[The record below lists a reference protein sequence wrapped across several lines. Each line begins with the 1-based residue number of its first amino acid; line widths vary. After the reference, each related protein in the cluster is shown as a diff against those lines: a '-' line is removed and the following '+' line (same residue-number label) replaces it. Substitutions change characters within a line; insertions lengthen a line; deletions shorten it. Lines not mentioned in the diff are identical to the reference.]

1 MNTLPSTGSHTPL
14 TAPGKRLAA
23 RSTIMT
29 GVLIVLFFFGAGGFW
44 AVNAS
49 IDSAVIA
56 PGELIVEGNRT
67 RVQHLE
73 GGIIADIKIRDGH
86 KVKVGDSLILLENV
100 RARAQVQALK
110 AEYFEALG
118 RSARLRA
125 ERSGLTQIDFPDP
138 LIAAADDLQV
148 AEIAEMQ
155 LQLFHSRRRAFKGQ
169 KDILASRVP
178 QYHSMIDGL
187 DAQLTALQ
195 TQAEIFAEELAVVEE
210 LFDKGIERRPRLL
223 QLRRNVAVIQGE
235 IGDLKEKR
243 AQTLLAISELEM
255 RLIDLDDSRFAAIDD
270 ELTPLLSRLID
281 IEDRLFAAEDQ
292 LSRTTIRA
300 PVDGVV
306 VGLAVHN
313 SGAVIDAGAV
323 ILSIVPEFSPMIVH
337 ARINPID
344 VDMVTAGLTAQV
356 VLSAFKQS
364 DVKPLDALV
373 ERVSADRLE
382 DERTGETYFEV
393 VLSFP
398 SSLGAAEL
406 PPLVSGMPA
415 EVYINTGTR
424 SPLDYFMQPLRDSF
438 RRAMRES

>member
-1 MNTLPSTGSHTPL
+1 MNLPSTNIDTPS
-14 TAPGKRLAA
+14 TEAAKRLAA
-23 RSTIMT
+23 RATIMT
-29 GVLIVLFFFGAGGFW
+29 GVIMVLFFFGAGGFW
-44 AVNAS
+44 AVKAS

-73 GGIIADIKIRDGH
+73 GGIIADIKVHDGD
-86 KVKVGDSLILLENV
+86 KVKAGDPLILLEDV

-125 ERSGLTQIDFPDP
+125 ERAGLDRIHFPEP
-138 LIAAADDLQV
+138 LIAVADDLQV
-148 AEIAEMQ
+148 AELAEMQ
-155 LQLFHSRRRAFKGQ
+155 LQLFQSRRQAFKGQ

-187 DAQLTALQ
+187 DAQITALE
-195 TQAEIFAEELAVVEE
+195 TQAEIFMEELEVVED
-210 LFDKGIERRPRLL
+210 LFDRGIERRPRLL
-223 QLRRNVAVIQGE
+223 QLRRNVAGVQGE

-255 RLIDLDDSRFAAIDD
+255 RLIDLDDSRLAAIDE
-270 ELTPLLSRLID
+270 ELTPLLSRISD
-281 IEDRLFAAEDQ
+281 IEDRLSAAEDQ
-292 LSRTTIRA
+292 LSRTIIRA
-300 PVDGVV
+300 PVDGAV

-313 SGAVIDAGAV
+313 TGAVIEPGAV
-323 ILSIVPEFSPMIVH
+323 LLSIVPEFSPMVVH
-337 ARINPID
+337 ARVTPID
-344 VDMVTAGLTAQV
+344 VDMVTTGLTAEV

-393 VLSFP
+393 VLSLP
-398 SSLGAAEL
+398 DSPNDAEL

-424 SPLDYFMQPLRDSF
+424 TPLDYFLQPLRDSF

>member
-1 MNTLPSTGSHTPL
+1 MNTLPSTNFDTAS
-14 TAPGKRLAA
+14 TAPGKQLAA
-23 RSTIMT
+23 RATIMT

-73 GGIIADIKIRDGH
+73 GGIIAEIKIRDGD
-86 KVKVGDSLILLENV
+86 KVKAGDPLIVLEDV

-125 ERSGLTQIDFPDP
+125 ERAGSPQIDFPDL

-148 AEIAEMQ
+148 AEIGEMQ
-155 LQLFHSRRRAFKGQ
+155 LQLFLSRRQAFKGQ

-178 QYHSMIDGL
+178 QYRSMIDGL
-187 DAQLTALQ
+187 DAQITALE
-195 TQAEIFAEELAVVEE
+195 TQAEIFAEELEVVED
-210 LFDKGIERRPRLL
+210 LFDRGIERRPRLL
-223 QLRRNVAVIQGE
+223 QLRRNVAGVQGE

-255 RLIDLDDSRFAAIDD
+255 RLIDLDDSRLAAIDE

-292 LSRTTIRA
+292 LSRTIIRA

-313 SGAVIDAGAV
+313 SGAVIDPGAV
-323 ILSIVPEFSPMIVH
+323 LLSIVPEFSPMIVH
-337 ARINPID
+337 ARITPID
-344 VDMVTAGLTAQV
+344 VDMVTSGLTAQV

-398 SSLGAAEL
+398 RSADAAEL

-424 SPLDYFMQPLRDSF
+424 SPMDYFLQPLRDSF